1 MSPLKGD
8 ITMNTP
14 SQNIE
19 KTLKG
24 KKVLFLE
31 NDNVLENGLDEFER
45 ILINGNIEY
54 TVLLSLSEQPL
65 EKILTAIDECDVIVF
80 QTRWVYDISKTLF
93 DYVSNLPDKKTVVE
107 VYVNEP
113 TWYYAS
119 QHGTH
124 HDVYIYTCHTFYGKV
139 FKDSEKFYKLTD
151 KPYWGYENEFD
162 E

>member
-1 MSPLKGD
+1 
-8 ITMNTP
+8 MNTP
-14 SQNIE
+14 AQNVE

-45 ILINGNIEY
+45 ILKNAGIEY
-54 TVLLSLSEQPL
+54 KVLFGISDIPL
-65 EKILTAIDECDVIVF
+65 QDVLTAINECDVIVF
-80 QTRWVYDISKTLF
+80 QTRWVYEISKKLF
-93 DYVSNLPDKKTVVE
+93 DYVSALPDKKTVVE
-107 VYVNEP
+107 VFINEP

-124 HDVYIYTCHTFYGKV
+124 HDVYIYTCQTFYGEV

-151 KPYWGYENEFD
+151 KPYWDYENEFD